1 MSSGITLYRHQ
12 SNAIWRILQSKAT
25 LLAHCTGA
33 GKTFTMVAA
42 AMELKRLGLCHK
54 SLIVVPNHLPAQ
66 WAAEAIR
73 LYPNIRLLAPEKEHL
88 TPSQR
93 GELLSRIAT
102 SEYDAIIL
110 PQTAFKMLPLNPET
124 VRGHVQREIDT
135 LTEYLEEFE
144 SAGGRNKR
152 SVKEIQRAIKKLK
165 ARLEDTNQQIRRI
178 SADTITWDE
187 MGIDALY
194 IDEFH
199 CYKNLYCPTKM
210 SRVAGLPSV
219 DSQRA
224 FDCFMKVRSVLENGG
239 RVVCATAT
247 PISNTIAEVYVCQ
260 KFLQLETLQELG
272 LDHFDAWVQQFAET
286 TQSLEM
292 TPDGAS
298 FQMRSRF
305 NRFTNIPEL
314 SKLWQQVLDV
324 KSANELDLPRPKLK
338 GGRPEIIS
346 VPASDE
352 LKEYVRELARRV
364 EAIKAR
370 RVSPHKDNML
380 KVTGDGR
387 KAALDI
393 RLVKPDAP
401 RPAQSK
407 VMAIVDNIARLYYE
421 TQDSLGVQ
429 LCFVDL
435 GTPKGKK

>member
-1 MSSGITLYRHQ
+1 M
-12 SNAIWRILQSKAT
+12 
-25 LLAHCTGA
+25 
-33 GKTFTMVAA
+33 
-42 AMELKRLGLCHK
+42 
-54 SLIVVPNHLPAQ
+54 
-66 WAAEAIR
+66 
-73 LYPNIRLLAPEKEHL
+73 
-88 TPSQR
+88 
-93 GELLSRIAT
+93 
-102 SEYDAIIL
+102 
-110 PQTAFKMLPLNPET
+110 
-124 VRGHVQREIDT
+124 
-135 LTEYLEEFE
+135 
-144 SAGGRNKR
+144 
-152 SVKEIQRAIKKLK
+152 
-165 ARLEDTNQQIRRI
+165 
-178 SADTITWDE
+178 
-187 MGIDALY
+187 
-194 IDEFH
+194 
-199 CYKNLYCPTKM
+199 
-210 SRVAGLPSV
+210 
-219 DSQRA
+219 
-224 FDCFMKVRSVLENGG
+224 
-239 RVVCATAT
+239 
-247 PISNTIAEVYVCQ
+247 
-260 KFLQLETLQELG
+260 LQELG

-352 LKEYVRELARRV
+352 LKEYVQELSRRV

-401 RPAQSK
+401 RPTQSK
-407 VMAIVDNIARLYYE
+407 VMAIVDNIARLYYD

-429 LCFVDL
+429 LCFIDL
-435 GTPKGKK
+435 GTPKAKK